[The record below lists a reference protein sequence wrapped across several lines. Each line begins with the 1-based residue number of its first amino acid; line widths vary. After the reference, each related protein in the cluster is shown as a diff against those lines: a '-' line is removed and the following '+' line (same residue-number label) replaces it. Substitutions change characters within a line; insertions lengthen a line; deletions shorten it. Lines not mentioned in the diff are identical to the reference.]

1 MKPLKMNFTSRLREC
16 CDRLSPRQR
25 KAVVLGMILLMLG
38 GCLLSMLR
46 GVDRLIEGSQPRQPV
61 ITLDSLGRMAPVD
74 AMSDPVIPE
83 GDERTDK

>member
-25 KAVVLGMILLMLG
+25 KAVLLMLG

>member
-61 ITLDSLGRMAPVD
+61 ITLDSVSYTHLRAHV
-74 AMSDPVIPE
+74 SDPVIPE

>member
-1 MKPLKMNFTSRLREC
+1 MKPLKMNFKERLCEQ

-46 GVDRLIEGSQPRQPV
+46 GVDRLIEGSQPRQPAV
-61 ITLDSLGRMAPVD
+61 TLDSLGRMAPVD

-83 GDERTDK
+83 GDERTDE

>member
-25 KAVVLGMILLMLG
+25 KAVVLGMMLG

>member
-1 MKPLKMNFTSRLREC
+1 MLRPA
-16 CDRLSPRQR
+16 LAP
-25 KAVVLGMILLMLG
+25 AVLGMILLMLG

>member
-1 MKPLKMNFTSRLREC
+1 MKSLKMNFTNRLREC
-16 CDRLSPRQR
+16 CDRLPPRQR

-61 ITLDSLGRMAPVD
+61 ITLDSLGRMVPID
-74 AMSDPVIPE
+74 DTSNVIPRS
-83 GDERTDK
+83 DERADE

>member
-1 MKPLKMNFTSRLREC
+1 MKPLKMNFTSRLHEC

-25 KAVVLGMILLMLG
+25 KAVVLGMTLLMLG

-61 ITLDSLGRMAPVD
+61 ITLDSLGRMAPID
-74 AMSDPVIPE
+74 DTSNSVIPAE
-83 GDERTDK
+83 DERANE

>member
-1 MKPLKMNFTSRLREC
+1 MKSLKMNFTNRLHKC

-46 GVDRLIEGSQPRQPV
+46 GVDRLIEGSQPRQPSV
-61 ITLDSLGRMAPVD
+61 TLDSLGRMAPVD

-83 GDERTDK
+83 GDERADE

>member
-1 MKPLKMNFTSRLREC
+1 MKPLKMNFTNRLREC

-46 GVDRLIEGSQPRQPV
+46 GVDRL
-61 ITLDSLGRMAPVD
+61 APVD
-74 AMSDPVIPE
+74 DMSNVIPRS
-83 GDERTDK
+83 DERTDK

>member
-1 MKPLKMNFTSRLREC
+1 MKPLKMNFTSRLHEC

-25 KAVVLGMILLMLG
+25 KAVVLGMILLMLS

>member
-38 GCLLSMLR
+38 GCLLSVLR

-61 ITLDSLGRMAPVD
+61 ITLDSLGRMAPID
-74 AMSDPVIPE
+74 DTSNSVISAE
-83 GDERTDK
+83 DERANE